1 MRVRVVCDPPLLT
14 EVVELAL
21 SRIDGVELARDTSAA
36 TQPDRTITLDDATEL
51 PRLVEEVTAWV
62 FQSNSGEFTL
72 CVNGRPGDHVATSG
86 NSGCKSQAAYRG
98 AADDRKPK
106 TTNPTGGNQK
116 TKWIGP
122 RSY

>member
-36 TQPDRTITLDDATEL
+36 TQPDRTITLDDTTEL

-86 NSGCKSQAAYRG
+86 NRVVAKAKPLTEERQTTGNLKQQIRQEETKRQSG
-98 AADDRKPK
+98 
-106 TTNPTGGNQK
+106 
-116 TKWIGP
+116 
-122 RSY
+122 